1 MTPIDWTAWA
11 LLLAILPVGAPRYF
25 AASGYR
31 WPVGQAA
38 TSSLLVALLAAAGI
52 LAAIGNHLPGG
63 TAIPGELVVIAC
75 VAAATLGGG
84 PVTESVFRLAAF
96 KHGAQ
101 NPDPDQDPDATPLRG
116 GMWIGL
122 LERAAIASTLWVSWP
137 EGLAV
142 VLAVKGLGR
151 FSELKQHAAAEQF
164 ILGTFVSVLWAC
176 AAVGVGRLIIA

>member
-1 MTPIDWTAWA
+1 MSWIAWA
-11 LLLAILPVGAPRYF
+11 LLVSVIPLGIPRYF
-25 AASGYR
+25 ADSGFR
-31 WPVGQAA
+31 WPLKQST
-38 TSSLLVALLAAAGI
+38 TSYLLVAVLGLAGLAAA
-52 LAAIGNHLPGG
+52 IGDHLP
-63 TAIPGELVVIAC
+63 AASSIPHELVVVAS

-84 PVTESVFRLAAF
+84 PVTETVFRLAAF
-96 KHGAQ
+96 KRKAG
-101 NPDPDQDPDATPLRG
+101 DDASEEVEPSPLRG

-122 LERAAIASTLWVSWP
+122 LERAAIASTLWASWP

-176 AAVGVGRLIIA
+176 AAVGVGRIISL

>member
-1 MTPIDWTAWA
+1 MNWIAWT
-11 LLLAILPVGAPRYF
+11 LLLIVVVLGAPRYF
-25 AASGYR
+25 ADSGFR
-31 WPVGQAA
+31 WPLSQSI
-38 TSSLLVALLAAAGI
+38 TSALLVAALGLAG
-52 LAAIGNHLPGG
+52 LVAAIGDHLP
-63 TAIPGELVVIAC
+63 AAAPVSHELVVVAS

-84 PVTESVFRLAAF
+84 PVTETVFRLAAF
-96 KHGAQ
+96 KRAAGAS
-101 NPDPDQDPDATPLRG
+101 DALDGEEPSPLRG

-122 LERAAIASTLWVSWP
+122 LERAAIASTLWASWP

-176 AAVGVGRLIIA
+176 AGVGVGRMIGL

>member
-1 MTPIDWTAWA
+1 VNWIAWA
-11 LLLAILPVGAPRYF
+11 LLFVVFPLAVPRYF
-25 AASGYR
+25 ADSGYR
-31 WPVGQAA
+31 WPLKQST
-38 TSSLLVALLAAAGI
+38 TSYLLVAVLGFAGLAAA
-52 LAAIGNHLPGG
+52 LGNHGLAG
-63 TAIPGELVVIAC
+63 TTIPPELVVVAS

-84 PVTESVFRLAAF
+84 PVTETVFRLAAF
-96 KHGAQ
+96 KRNA
-101 NPDPDQDPDATPLRG
+101 DASQASGDAESSPLRG

-122 LERAAIASTLWVSWP
+122 LERAAIASTLWASWP

-176 AAVGVGRLIIA
+176 AAVGVGRMIGL

>member
-1 MTPIDWTAWA
+1 MNWVAWA
-11 LLLAILPVGAPRYF
+11 LLVVVVPLGAPRYF
-25 AASGYR
+25 ADSGFR
-31 WPVGQAA
+31 WPLRQST
-38 TSSLLVALLAAAGI
+38 TSYLLAAVLGLAGI
-52 LAAIGNHLPGG
+52 AAVFGDRISSAAP
-63 TAIPGELVVIAC
+63 IPAELVVVAS

-84 PVTESVFRLAAF
+84 PVTETVFRLAAF
-96 KHGAQ
+96 KRG
-101 NPDPDQDPDATPLRG
+101 QDAPGPSADAEPSQLRG

-122 LERAAIASTLWVSWP
+122 LERAAIASTLWASWP

-176 AAVGVGRLIIA
+176 AAVGVGRIIGY

>member
-1 MTPIDWTAWA
+1 MNWIAWA
-11 LLLAILPVGAPRYF
+11 LLLVVVPLGVPRYF
-25 AASGYR
+25 ADSGYR
-31 WPVGQAA
+31 WPLKQSV
-38 TSSLLVALLAAAGI
+38 TSYLLVAVLGLAGI
-52 LAAIGNHLPGG
+52 AATIGNH
-63 TAIPGELVVIAC
+63 IPAAVSIPHELVVVAS

-84 PVTESVFRLAAF
+84 PVTETVFRLAAF
-96 KHGAQ
+96 RRAAGA
-101 NPDPDQDPDATPLRG
+101 DVSDDVELSPLRG

-122 LERAAIASTLWVSWP
+122 LERAAIASTLWASWP

-176 AAVGVGRLIIA
+176 AAVGVGRLIGL

>member
-1 MTPIDWTAWA
+1 MNWIAWA
-11 LLLAILPVGAPRYF
+11 LLLAVVPLGAPRYF
-25 AASGYR
+25 AASGFR
-31 WPVGQAA
+31 WPLKQSV
-38 TSSLLVALLAAAGI
+38 TSALLVAVLALAGI
-52 LAAIGNHLPGG
+52 LAAMGSYVP
-63 TAIPGELVVIAC
+63 AAAPVPRELSIIAS

-84 PVTESVFRLAAF
+84 PVTETVFRLAAF
-96 KHGAQ
+96 KRNRDKSSTPG
-101 NPDPDQDPDATPLRG
+101 DAETSPLRG

-122 LERAAIASTLWVSWP
+122 LERAAIASTLWASWP

-176 AAVGVGRLIIA
+176 AAVGVGRLVGF

>member
-1 MTPIDWTAWA
+1 MNWIAWV
-11 LLLAILPVGAPRYF
+11 LLILVIPLGAPRYF
-25 AASGYR
+25 ADSGLR
-31 WPVGQAA
+31 WPLKQSI
-38 TSSLLVALLAAAGI
+38 TSYLLVSVLALAGI
-52 LAAIGNHLPGG
+52 AAAIGSHLP
-63 TAIPGELVVIAC
+63 AAASIPHELVIVAS

-84 PVTESVFRLAAF
+84 PVTETVFRLAAF
-96 KHGAQ
+96 KGNLGAP
-101 NPDPDQDPDATPLRG
+101 NASEDEGPSPLRG

-122 LERAAIASTLWVSWP
+122 LERAAIASTLWASWP

-176 AAVGVGRLIIA
+176 AAVGVGRIIGF

>member
-1 MTPIDWTAWA
+1 MNWIAWV
-11 LLLAILPVGAPRYF
+11 LLLAVLALGAPRYF
-25 AASGYR
+25 AASGFR
-31 WPVGQAA
+31 WPLKQSP
-38 TSSLLVALLAAAGI
+38 TSALLVAVLALAGI
-52 LAAIGNHLPGG
+52 LAALGNHAPG
-63 TAIPGELVVIAC
+63 AWQVPRELVIVAS

-84 PVTESVFRLAAF
+84 PVTETVFRLAAF
-96 KHGAQ
+96 KRARDHAGE
-101 NPDPDQDPDATPLRG
+101 DHDPDASPLRG

-122 LERAAIASTLWVSWP
+122 LERAAIAATLWASWP

-176 AAVGVGRLIIA
+176 AAVGVGRLLGA

>member
-1 MTPIDWTAWA
+1 MNWIAWA
-11 LLLAILPVGAPRYF
+11 LLLVVVPLGAPRYF
-25 AASGYR
+25 ADSGFR
-31 WPVGQAA
+31 WPLKQPT
-38 TSSLLVALLAAAGI
+38 TSFLLVVVLGLAGLAAAFGNHV
-52 LAAIGNHLPGG
+52 LAATP
-63 TAIPGELVVIAC
+63 IPHELVVVAS

-96 KHGAQ
+96 KR
-101 NPDPDQDPDATPLRG
+101 DADACDDVESSPLRG

-122 LERAAIASTLWVSWP
+122 LERAAIASTLWASWP

-176 AAVGVGRLIIA
+176 AAVGVGRMIGL

>member
-1 MTPIDWTAWA
+1 MNWIAWA
-11 LLLAILPVGAPRYF
+11 LLLAVVAVATPRYF
-25 AASGYR
+25 AASGFR
-31 WPVGQAA
+31 WPIGPSP
-38 TSSLLVALLAAAGI
+38 TSVVLAAVLAVAGT
-52 LAAIGNHLPGG
+52 LAAIGNHLPDAGQV
-63 TAIPGELVVIAC
+63 PRELVVIAS

-84 PVTESVFRLAAF
+84 PVTETVFRLAAF
-96 KHGAQ
+96 KRARNAPGEALML
-101 NPDPDQDPDATPLRG
+101 DASPLRG

-122 LERAAIASTLWVSWP
+122 LERAAIASTLWAAWP

-176 AAVGVGRLIIA
+176 AAVGVGMLVGV